1 MASMATMQDDPR
13 IDPRLKKL
21 FGSRVAA
28 EEPSVS
34 SREEL
39 LAEAS
44 SPEGVALREHAVK
57 VLDTMDDETLAPKD
71 GLDISIVE
79 IESEPDGNTIR
90 LQVIRPHSD
99 APLPCAYVIHG
110 GGMARS
116 SCFDGVFRMWG
127 RLLAHQ
133 GLVVVMVEFRNAVVP
148 STVAE
153 VAPFPG
159 GLNDCVSG
167 LRWVHAHRDELGI
180 DASRVVVA
188 GESGGGN
195 LTLAVGM
202 KLARDGDLGL
212 ISGLYSMCPY
222 IAGEW
227 PQDRLPSSIQNNG
240 IVINVYGNR
249 GRMGYGID
257 AFEARDPLAWPLF
270 ATEDDVAGLPPTVI
284 SVNECDPL
292 RDEGIEFYRL
302 LIRAG
307 VAARCHQNMGAV
319 HGTELLAVACP
330 DISLE
335 TAASIARFCRDSA
348 VP

>member
-1 MASMATMQDDPR
+1 MATIEDDPR

-21 FGSRVAA
+21 FGSHVVPEERSVA
-28 EEPSVS
+28 
-34 SREEL
+34 SREQL

-44 SPEGVALREHAVK
+44 SPEGLALRERASK
-57 VLDTMDDETLAPKD
+57 VLDAMDDETIAPKE
-71 GLDISIVE
+71 GLDFSTVE
-79 IESEPDGNTIR
+79 IPSEPDGNTILLR
-90 LQVIRPHSD
+90 VIRPHTE
-99 APLPCAYVIHG
+99 AVLPCVYVIHG

-133 GLVVVMVEFRNAVVP
+133 GVAVVMVEFRNAVVP
-148 STVAE
+148 SSVAE

-167 LRWVHAHRDELGI
+167 VKWVHAHSDELRI
-180 DASRVVVA
+180 DPSRIVVA

-202 KLARDGDLGL
+202 KLKRDGDLGL
-212 ISGLYSMCPY
+212 VSGLYSMCPY
-222 IAGEW
+222 IAGEY
-227 PQDRLPSSIQNNG
+227 PQDRLPSTIENNG

-249 GRMGYGID
+249 GRVGYGIE

-307 VAARCHQNMGAV
+307 VAARCRQNMGAV
-319 HGTELLAVACP
+319 HGTELLAIACP
-330 DISLE
+330 DISRE
-335 TAASIARFCRDSA
+335 TAASIAQFTHGTSS
-348 VP
+348 